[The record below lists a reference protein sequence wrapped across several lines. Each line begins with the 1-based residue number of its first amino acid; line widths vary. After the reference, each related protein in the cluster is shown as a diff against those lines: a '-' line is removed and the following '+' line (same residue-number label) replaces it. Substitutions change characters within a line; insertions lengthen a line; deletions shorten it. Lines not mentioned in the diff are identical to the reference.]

1 MAVTAPRAIQSSQP
15 SFVPSDLAERD
26 ETGADCAAI
35 AAFRA
40 NPDSHLAVA
49 AFREALQKLD
59 KSASRSDALT
69 EALTV
74 AMSATE
80 MDIEEAVTFAQDSLG
95 SEIHASLQ
103 ANEPQ
108 ITLPRATWALTTALL
123 YHRRVTNLLLED
135 VLIEV
140 RRMLLETA
148 ETGETPGT
156 DQLCLAEALAR
167 HNFGN
172 EFLWDE
178 TEAEGAK
185 VGELVGRIARKI
197 EVGAAVSAFE
207 LFVVGA
213 YRPLVNVAAVRDWV
227 RALGCRSPSAL
238 DPTLRLLV
246 LDRLVED
253 ELEIETLTPIT
264 SEVSQKVRSQYEE
277 NPYPRWRHLPP
288 HLKFDQ
294 LTSYVSTSIRQ
305 QDRIG
310 SGAPDQAKV
319 LIAGAGTGQHPI
331 SVAQCLPK
339 SAVLAIDL
347 SRASL
352 AYATR
357 EAKALGVQNIA
368 FAQADILK
376 LAEADVQF
384 DLIESCGVLHHMEDP
399 EAGLQALLK
408 ILKPGGYL
416 KLGLYSR
423 IARRAINAARDRF
436 AASGHASDLSGI
448 RAFRRD
454 LISSDDPAVHS
465 LRAVWDFYSASEFRD
480 LVMHVQEHQ
489 YTLPEINALLKR
501 NGLKFLGF
509 SSRSAVTVLE
519 NMPAKMARRKLRDL
533 DAWDRYEKRN
543 PDTFL
548 CMYEFFCIKR

>member
-1 MAVTAPRAIQSSQP
+1 MAATAPRAIQSSP
-15 SFVPSDLAERD
+15 TSFVPTDLAKPNGTEP
-26 ETGADCAAI
+26 EFAEI
-35 AAFRA
+35 AAFLA
-40 NPDSHLAVA
+40 NPDSHRAVA
-49 AFREALQKLD
+49 AFLKALKKFD
-59 KSASRSDALT
+59 KSAPRSDALT
-69 EALTV
+69 DALMV
-74 AMSATE
+74 AMSVTE
-80 MDIEEAVTFAQDSLG
+80 MDLEEAIVFAQDSLWF
-95 SEIHASLQ
+95 EIHASLQ
-103 ANEPQ
+103 ADDPQ

-123 YHRRVTNLLLED
+123 HHRRVTNLLLED

-167 HNFGN
+167 HSFAN

-185 VGELVGRIARKI
+185 VAELVTRVARKI
-197 EVGAAVSAFE
+197 ETGAAVSAFE

-213 YRPLVNVAAVRDWV
+213 YRPLVEVAAVRDWV
-227 RALGCRSPSAL
+227 RTLGCRSPSAL

-246 LDRLVED
+246 FNRLVED
-253 ELEIETLTPIT
+253 ELEIETLTPII

-288 HLKFDQ
+288 RTEFDQ
-294 LTSYVSTSIRQ
+294 LTSYVSASIRQ
-305 QDRIG
+305 QEKIG
-310 SGAPDQAKV
+310 SAASDQTKV

-331 SVAQCLPK
+331 VAAKCLPK

-357 EAKALGVQNIA
+357 EAKALGVQNVA

-416 KLGLYSR
+416 KLGLYSK
-423 IARRAINAARDRF
+423 IARHAINAARDRF

-454 LISSDDPAVHS
+454 LIGSDDPAVQS

-489 YTLPEINALLKR
+489 FTLPQISALLKR

-509 SSRSAVTVLE
+509 SSQSAITVLE
-519 NMPAKMARRKLRDL
+519 GMPAKMARRRLRDL